1 MNEQPDIR
9 CQLRYLA
16 WLKLKAA
23 VQGGYDSLLNSE
35 QLDTV
40 VGVTKKLCIVAT
52 DKTESGRLPAERPN
66 VASWSQCW
74 HHYFSTDERRF
85 HGSSDI
91 SVAKWP
97 SIIEHNKWLPT
108 DTVHCNFK
116 MTDLQ
121 QLWLHT
127 QMEQSANDQKHSC
140 RKPSPFSFRLLLR
153 RLIC

>member
-52 DKTESGRLPAERPN
+52 DKM
-66 VASWSQCW
+66 
-74 HHYFSTDERRF
+74 
-85 HGSSDI
+85 
-91 SVAKWP
+91 K
-97 SIIEHNKWLPT
+97 
-108 DTVHCNFK
+108 
-116 MTDLQ
+116 
-121 QLWLHT
+121 
-127 QMEQSANDQKHSC
+127 
-140 RKPSPFSFRLLLR
+140 LL
-153 RLIC
+153 IK